1 MKRDLPSLNAIRM
14 FEAAARTQ
22 SFTKAAAELHVT
34 QGAVSRQIA
43 ILEEQLGRELFKRKG
58 PQLTL
63 TEAGRQ
69 YQAVVEDA
77 METIR
82 KGTLKISGTKQ
93 TSQLTISVLPSFA
106 TYWLMPRMPSL
117 EQAIPNIK
125 VRLSASH
132 ANVDFNS
139 DTEIDFAIRMAKGNW
154 PGLYSRQFTRHELFP
169 VCAPALAERV
179 HSIEGLL
186 EQKLIGE
193 PLPFDEWQRWFKHNK
208 VKFRPKEERTYN
220 DTVIQIQA
228 ALDGMG
234 VILARDAFVK
244 SLLESRRLVRL
255 FNTSVL
261 SEYQYYFVC
270 PQQRLANETIKT
282 LHDWFIEAGRTA

>member
-34 QGAVSRQIA
+34 QGAVSRQIG
-43 ILEEQLGRELFKRKG
+43 ILEEQLGCELFKRKG

-63 TEAGRQ
+63 TEAGRE
-69 YQAVVEDA
+69 YQSVVEDA

-82 KGTLKISGTKQ
+82 KGTLKISGTRL
-93 TSQLTISVLPSFA
+93 TSQMTISVLPSFA

-117 EQAIPNIK
+117 EQAMPNIK

-132 ANVDFNS
+132 RYVDFNI
-139 DTEIDFAIRMAKGNW
+139 DTEIDFAIRMAKASW
-154 PGLYSRQFTRHELFP
+154 PGVYSKQFTQHEIFP
-169 VCAPALAERV
+169 VCAPALAERI
-179 HSIEGLL
+179 HSIADLL
-186 EQKLIGE
+186 EQKLISE
-193 PLPFDEWQRWFKHNK
+193 PLPYDEWQRWFKINK
-208 VKFRPKEERTYN
+208 VKFRPTEERMYN

-244 SLLESRRLVRL
+244 NLLGSGRLVRL
-255 FNTSVL
+255 FDTSVL

-270 PQQRLANETIKT
+270 PQQRLANENIMA
-282 LHDWFIEAGRTA
+282 LHEWFVEAGKTI